1 MSKYL
6 KLKSLFEAQADKE
19 RAVAMA
25 AYQKNQF
32 EFYGIPTKQRRKI
45 YADFLKAEKKI
56 KTIDW
61 EFLDAC
67 YADPHREF
75 QYLAYDYLLRMQD
88 YLVYEDVVKIKDY
101 VLTKSWWDTI
111 DFLTKLLGS
120 LGTRDERIK
129 PLMLAWS
136 KNDNIWIR
144 RTAIEHQLGLK
155 GQTDTD
161 LLAEIIVNCL
171 GSDEFFINKAIG
183 WALRDY
189 ARTNPDWVRN
199 FLQQHEGQ
207 MVKLS
212 VREASKHL

>member
-6 KLKSLFEAQADKE
+6 KLKFLFAAQADEE
-19 RAVAMA
+19 RAAAMA

-32 EFYGIPTKQRRKI
+32 EFYGIPAPQRRKI

-56 KTIDW
+56 KAIDW

-183 WALRDY
+183 WSLRDY
-189 ARTNPDWVRN
+189 SKTNPDWVRD
-199 FLQQHEGQ
+199 FIWQHEEQ
-207 MVKLS
+207 MAKLS
-212 VREASKHL
+212 IREASKYL